1 MGKSYL
7 PDGQGAVFK
16 NIIRFA
22 GNTPLDGRAVVDT
35 FNDISGEK
43 YKALF
48 THEGV
53 ASYYV
58 GMLVVTKDT
67 GKVYVLKE
75 TGFEEVTPDLSTILG
90 SKSVNTYEDAVK
102 LATNDNIG
110 QIIYVK
116 TKTSYDADGEGEGE
130 AITYDAAPYI
140 VVGKD
145 NLQKL
150 AASTA
155 SGDIEGDVRDLIGRV
170 VELEKVDHS
179 HANAGVL
186 DGITSDKVTAWD
198 NAANEAHSH
207 ANEGVLDGIT
217 SDKVT
222 AWDNAASKAH
232 SHANADVLDGIT
244 SDKVTAW
251 DKAQE
256 NVIEKIIVDDKVLT
270 INDSDKSVSITLPN
284 VPVKGITTKESGQIL
299 TLNGEKLDTSLEL
312 KYIPASG
319 ETPAYLRLLGV
330 ANEQGVKTVVSQID
344 ATDFVKDGMITSV
357 ELADPTEDETGTKYL
372 VITWNTDAEKGENT
386 VTRIDITE
394 LFNPYSAGNGIDIS
408 GSTFS
413 VVTKD
418 NYIGVDG
425 EGLYVTNDLW
435 DEVKNLDNQVLAA
448 AKKYYDENEKTHTH
462 TNKSVLDGITSDKVT
477 AWDNASKD
485 SHVHANA
492 DVLNGITSDKVTAW
506 DKAQENVIEEVK
518 LFGTALDIT
527 NKSVDVDFD
536 ATDVKVGEDIKDG
549 ETVVYSADTK
559 VSAVLKGIQNSISN
573 AIKGAFDKV
582 EAGDGIAVTDV
593 QNNKQTIS
601 VKLSTDTDNLLKLK
615 EDGLFVAMYYDG
627 DDVEE

>member
-43 YKALF
+43 YKSLF

-116 TKTSYDADGEGEGE
+116 TTTSYDADGEGEGE

-140 VVGKD
+140 VVGKG

-179 HANAGVL
+179 HANA
-186 DGITSDKVTAWD
+186 
-198 NAANEAHSH
+198 
-207 ANEGVLDGIT
+207 
-217 SDKVT
+217 
-222 AWDNAASKAH
+222 
-232 SHANADVLDGIT
+232 DVLD
-244 SDKVTAW
+244 
-251 DKAQE
+251 
-256 NVIEKIIVDDKVLT
+256 
-270 INDSDKSVSITLPN
+270 
-284 VPVKGITTKESGQIL
+284 
-299 TLNGEKLDTSLEL
+299 
-312 KYIPASG
+312 
-319 ETPAYLRLLGV
+319 
-330 ANEQGVKTVVSQID
+330 
-344 ATDFVKDGMITSV
+344 
-357 ELADPTEDETGTKYL
+357 
-372 VITWNTDAEKGENT
+372 
-386 VTRIDITE
+386 
-394 LFNPYSAGNGIDIS
+394 
-408 GSTFS
+408 
-413 VVTKD
+413 
-418 NYIGVDG
+418 
-425 EGLYVTNDLW
+425 
-435 DEVKNLDNQVLAA
+435 
-448 AKKYYDENEKTHTH
+448 
-462 TNKSVLDGITSDKVT
+462 
-477 AWDNASKD
+477 
-485 SHVHANA
+485 
-492 DVLNGITSDKVTAW
+492 GITSDKVTAW

-518 LFGTALDIT
+518 LFGTALTVTD
-527 NKSVDVDFD
+527 KSVDVDFD
-536 ATDVKVGEDIKDG
+536 ATDIKVGEDIKDG
-549 ETVVYSADTK
+549 ETVAYSADTK
-559 VSAVLKGIQNSISN
+559 VSTVLQGIQNSISN

-582 EAGDGIAVTDV
+582 EAGDGITVTDV